1 MSASLGRLLLV
12 DDEPQIVRALKPA
25 LAAAGYVVETADT
38 GQAALTHMAA
48 DPCDVVILDLGLPD
62 MDGKL
67 VIERLREWSEAPV
80 IVLSARDL
88 EEEKIAALDLG
99 ADDFVNKPV
108 GVGELLAR
116 IRASLRGRE
125 RRFASEAVFH
135 NGELEVDFARR
146 LVRVQ
151 GDEVRLTPR
160 EYDLLR
166 TLARHAGRVVT
177 HRQVI
182 TAVWGAG
189 AQVDA
194 QFVRVLIGQLRQKLE
209 AEPSAPRIVL
219 TEPGV
224 GYRLSSDDD
233 RAPGQRTAGAP

>member
-1 MSASLGRLLLV
+1 MTAHLGRLLLV
-12 DDEPQIVRALKPA
+12 DDEPQILRALTPA
-25 LAAAGYVVETADT
+25 LTAAGYVVDTAAS
-38 GQAALTHMAA
+38 GEAALNSLASE
-48 DPCDVVILDLGLPD
+48 PCDAVILDLGLPD
-62 MDGKL
+62 MDGKD
-67 VIERLREWSEAPV
+67 VIARVREWSEAPI

-88 EEEKIAALDLG
+88 EAEKIAALDLG

-125 RRFASEAVFH
+125 RRFASQARFRC
-135 NGELEVDFARR
+135 GDLDLDFAARR
-146 LVRVQ
+146 VAVM
-151 GDEVRLTPR
+151 GEEVKLTPR

-194 QFVRVLIGQLRQKLE
+194 QFVRVLVAQLRQKLE
-209 AEPSAPRIVL
+209 TEPSSPRIVL
-219 TEPGV
+219 TEPGI
-224 GYRLSSDDD
+224 GYRLFQDDE
-233 RAPGQRTAGAP
+233 RGA

>member
-1 MSASLGRLLLV
+1 MSGGRLLLV
-12 DDEPQIVRALKPA
+12 DDEPQILRALTPA
-25 LAAAGYVVETADT
+25 LNAGGFEVDTAATGADAI
-38 GQAALTHMAA
+38 GKMAA
-48 DPCDVVILDLGLPD
+48 DPFDVLILDLGLPD
-62 MDGKL
+62 MDGKE
-67 VIERLREWSEAPV
+67 VIARIREWSDAPI

-88 EEEKIAALDLG
+88 ESEKIDALDRG

-116 IRASLRGRE
+116 VRASLRGRE
-125 RRFASEAVFH
+125 RRFMSQAVFRA
-135 NGELEVDFARR
+135 GDLEVDFAARR
-146 LVRVQ
+146 VRIE
-151 GDEVRLTPR
+151 GEDVRLTPR

-182 TAVWGAG
+182 SAVWGPG

-194 QFVRVLIGQLRQKLE
+194 QFVRVLVGQLRQKVE
-209 AEPSAPRIVL
+209 VESSSPRNVL

-224 GYRLSSDDD
+224 GYRLRSDD
-233 RAPGQRTAGAP
+233 

>member
-1 MSASLGRLLLV
+1 MTAGRLLLV
-12 DDEPQIVRALKPA
+12 DDEPQILRALTPA
-25 LAAAGYVVETADT
+25 LSAGGFEVDTAATAAEAI
-38 GQAALTHMAA
+38 GKMAA
-48 DPCDVVILDLGLPD
+48 DPFDVLILDLGLPD
-62 MDGKL
+62 MDGKD
-67 VIERLREWSEAPV
+67 VIARIREWSDAPI

-88 EEEKIAALDLG
+88 ESEKIDALDLG

-116 IRASLRGRE
+116 VRASLRGRE
-125 RRFASEAVFH
+125 RRFTSQAVFRA
-135 NGELEVDFARR
+135 GDLEVDFAARR
-146 LVRVQ
+146 VRIE
-151 GDEVRLTPR
+151 GEDVRLTPR

-182 TAVWGAG
+182 SAVWGPG

-194 QFVRVLIGQLRQKLE
+194 QFVRVLVGQLRQKVE
-209 AEPSAPRIVL
+209 VEPSAPRNVL

-224 GYRLSSDDD
+224 GYRLRSDD
-233 RAPGQRTAGAP
+233 

>member
-1 MSASLGRLLLV
+1 MSGGRLLLV
-12 DDEPQIVRALKPA
+12 DDEPQIVRALTPA
-25 LAAAGYVVETADT
+25 LSAGGFEVDTAATGADAI
-38 GQAALTHMAA
+38 GKMAA
-48 DPCDVVILDLGLPD
+48 DPFDVLILDLGLPD
-62 MDGKL
+62 MDGKE
-67 VIERLREWSEAPV
+67 VIVRIREWSDAPI

-88 EEEKIAALDLG
+88 ESEKIDALDRG

-116 IRASLRGRE
+116 VRASLRGRE
-125 RRFASEAVFH
+125 RRFTSQAVFRA
-135 NGELEVDFARR
+135 GDLEVDFAARR
-146 LVRVQ
+146 VRIE
-151 GDEVRLTPR
+151 GEDVRLTPR

-182 TAVWGAG
+182 SAVWGPG

-194 QFVRVLIGQLRQKLE
+194 QFVRVLVGQLRQKVE
-209 AEPSAPRIVL
+209 VESSSPRNVL

-224 GYRLSSDDD
+224 GYRLRSDD
-233 RAPGQRTAGAP
+233 

>member
-1 MSASLGRLLLV
+1 MTDSPARLLLV
-12 DDEPQIVRALKPA
+12 DDEPQIVRALTPA
-25 LAAAGYVVETADT
+25 LIAAGYAVETAAT
-38 GQAALTHMAA
+38 GEAALSMMAGN
-48 DPCDVVILDLGLPD
+48 PSDVLILDLGLPD
-62 MDGKL
+62 IDGKQ
-67 VIERLREWSEAPV
+67 VIQRVREWSEAPI

-88 EEEKIAALDLG
+88 ETEKIAALDLG

-116 IRASLRGRE
+116 VRASLRGRE
-125 RRFASEAVFH
+125 RRFTAQTSIKT
-135 NGELEVDFARR
+135 GDLEVTFATRR
-146 LVRVQ
+146 VRIQ
-151 GDEVRLTPR
+151 GHEVRLTPR

-182 TAVWGAG
+182 TAVWGPE

-194 QFVRVLIGQLRQKLE
+194 QFVRVLVAQLRQKLE
-209 AEPSAPRIVL
+209 LEPSSPRLVL

-224 GYRLSSDDD
+224 GYRLKAEDD
-233 RAPGQRTAGAP
+233 A

>member
-1 MSASLGRLLLV
+1 MASLGRLLLV
-12 DDEPQIVRALKPA
+12 DDEPQILRALKPA
-25 LAAAGYVVETADT
+25 LNAGGFEVEAAAT
-38 GQAALTHMAA
+38 GEAAIAKMAS

-62 MDGKL
+62 IDGKE
-67 VIERLREWSEAPV
+67 VIVRLREWSEAPI

-88 EEEKIAALDLG
+88 ESEKIDALDLG

-116 IRASLRGRE
+116 VRASLRGRE
-125 RRFASEAVFH
+125 RRFASQAIYRT
-135 NGELEVDFARR
+135 GDLEVDFAARR
-146 LVRVQ
+146 VRVE
-151 GDEVRLTPR
+151 GEDIRLTPR

-177 HRQVI
+177 HKQVI
-182 TAVWGAG
+182 TAVWGPA

-194 QFVRVLIGQLRQKLE
+194 QFVRVLVGQVRQKIE
-209 AEPSAPRIVL
+209 VEPSAPRNLL

-224 GYRLSSDDD
+224 GYRL
-233 RAPGQRTAGAP
+233 RAED

>member
-1 MSASLGRLLLV
+1 MSGGRLLLV
-12 DDEPQIVRALKPA
+12 DDEPQILRALTPA
-25 LAAAGYVVETADT
+25 LSAGGFEVETAPT
-38 GQAALTHMAA
+38 GGAAIAKMAA
-48 DPCDVVILDLGLPD
+48 DPFDVLILDLGLPD
-62 MDGKL
+62 MDGKE
-67 VIERLREWSEAPV
+67 VIARIREWSDAPI

-88 EEEKIAALDLG
+88 ESEKIDALDLG

-125 RRFASEAVFH
+125 RRFTSQAVFQA
-135 NGELEVDFARR
+135 GDLEIDFAARR
-146 LVRVQ
+146 VRIE
-151 GDEVRLTPR
+151 GEDVRLTPR
-160 EYDLLR
+160 EYGLLR

-182 TAVWGAG
+182 SAVWGPG

-194 QFVRVLIGQLRQKLE
+194 QFVRVLVGQLRQKVE
-209 AEPSAPRIVL
+209 AEPSSPRNVL

-224 GYRLSSDDD
+224 GYRLRSDD
-233 RAPGQRTAGAP
+233 

>member
-1 MSASLGRLLLV
+1 MTAPPLRLLLV
-12 DDEPQIVRALKPA
+12 DDEPQILRALKPA
-25 LAAAGYVVETADT
+25 LAAAGYGVEAVES
-38 GQAALTHMAA
+38 GEAALALMAA
-48 DPCDVVILDLGLPD
+48 DPCDAVILDLGLPD
-62 MDGKL
+62 MDGKQ
-67 VIERLREWSEAPV
+67 VIERLREWSDAPV

-88 EEEKIAALDLG
+88 EDEKIAALDLG

-116 IRASLRGRE
+116 VRASLRGRE
-125 RRFASEAVFH
+125 RRFAAQAVFRS
-135 NGELEVDFARR
+135 GDLELDFALRR
-146 LVRVQ
+146 VRIM
-151 GDEVRLTPR
+151 GEEVKLTPR

-189 AQVDA
+189 AQVDT
-194 QFVRVLIGQLRQKLE
+194 QFVRVLVGQLRQKLE
-209 AEPSAPRIVL
+209 REPSSPRLVL

-224 GYRLSSDDD
+224 GYRLKTED
-233 RAPGQRTAGAP
+233 

>member
-1 MSASLGRLLLV
+1 MSGSAGRLLLV
-12 DDEPQIVRALKPA
+12 DDEPQIVRALTPA
-25 LAAAGYVVETADT
+25 LAAAGRLDHEAFS
-38 GQAALTHMAA
+38 GEAALAQLAA
-48 DPCDVVILDLGLPD
+48 EPCDLVILDLGLPD
-62 MDGKL
+62 MDGKD
-67 VIERLREWSEAPV
+67 VIARIREWSEAPI

-88 EEEKIAALDLG
+88 ENEKIAALDMG
-99 ADDFVNKPV
+99 ADDYVNKPV

-125 RRFASEAVFH
+125 RRFASQARCRF
-135 NGELEVDFARR
+135 GDLEIDFARR
-146 LVRVQ
+146 LVTLQ
-151 GDEVRLTPR
+151 GDEVKLTPR

-194 QFVRVLIGQLRQKLE
+194 QFVRVLIAQLRQKLE
-209 AEPSAPRIVL
+209 AEPSAPQIVL

-224 GYRLSSDDD
+224 GYRLQSDD
-233 RAPGQRTAGAP
+233 R